1 MRLSTKGRYGLRALV
16 DLAAHEEGE
25 AVSLARTAQ
34 RQKLSLNYLE
44 QVFGMLRRAGIVTGV
59 KGSNGGFR
67 LTRDMDEIT
76 VKEVLEALE
85 GKFSIVDES
94 DKDTQDPVQSALSAL
109 LWDEIDR
116 RVDHFLQEKTLGSLV
131 REYRR
136 NLDKDA
142 AADHNWGDNPVST
155 YQKRTQR
162 CVLFLR
168 NGTNFW
174 GTLSHFRDQTE
185 NFAVR
190 MRRYHAKSRQR
201 NSGLFGDS

>member
-44 QVFGMLRRAGIVTGV
+44 QVFGMLRRGGIVAGV

-85 GKFSIVDES
+85 GEFSIAEDVGE
-94 DKDTQDPVQSALSAL
+94 DTQDPVRNALREL

-116 RVDHFLQEKTLGSLV
+116 RVDQFLQEKTLGSLV

-136 NLDKDA
+136 NLEKDA
-142 AADHNWGDNPVST
+142 AMDDI
-155 YQKRTQR
+155 
-162 CVLFLR
+162 
-168 NGTNFW
+168 
-174 GTLSHFRDQTE
+174 
-185 NFAVR
+185 
-190 MRRYHAKSRQR
+190 
-201 NSGLFGDS
+201 

>member
-25 AVSLARTAQ
+25 AVSLASTAQ

-44 QVFGMLRRAGIVTGV
+44 QVFGRLRRAGIVAGV

-85 GKFSIVDES
+85 GEFSIVEDAGE
-94 DKDTQDPVQSALSAL
+94 DTQDPVRNALREL

-116 RVDHFLQEKTLGSLV
+116 RVDQFLQEKTLGSLV

-136 NLDKDA
+136 NLEKDA
-142 AADHNWGDNPVST
+142 AMDDI
-155 YQKRTQR
+155 
-162 CVLFLR
+162 
-168 NGTNFW
+168 
-174 GTLSHFRDQTE
+174 
-185 NFAVR
+185 
-190 MRRYHAKSRQR
+190 
-201 NSGLFGDS
+201 

>member
-34 RQKLSLNYLE
+34 RQKLSLSYLE
-44 QVFGMLRRAGIVTGV
+44 QVFGRLRRAGIVAGV

-67 LTRDMDEIT
+67 RTRDMDEIT

-85 GKFSIVDES
+85 GEFSIAEDAGE
-94 DKDTQDPVQSALSAL
+94 DTQDPVRNALREL

-116 RVDHFLQEKTLGSLV
+116 RVDQFLQEKTLGSLV

-136 NLDKDA
+136 NLEKDA
-142 AADHNWGDNPVST
+142 AMDGI
-155 YQKRTQR
+155 
-162 CVLFLR
+162 
-168 NGTNFW
+168 
-174 GTLSHFRDQTE
+174 
-185 NFAVR
+185 
-190 MRRYHAKSRQR
+190 
-201 NSGLFGDS
+201 

>member
-16 DLAAHEEGE
+16 DLAAREEGE
-25 AVSLARTAQ
+25 TVSLASTAQ

-44 QVFGMLRRAGIVTGV
+44 QVFGRLRRAGIVAGV

-85 GKFSIVDES
+85 GEFSIAEDVGE
-94 DKDTQDPVQSALSAL
+94 DTQDPVRNALREL

-116 RVDHFLQEKTLGSLV
+116 RVDQFLQEKTLGSLV

-136 NLDKDA
+136 NLEKDA
-142 AADHNWGDNPVST
+142 AMDDI
-155 YQKRTQR
+155 
-162 CVLFLR
+162 
-168 NGTNFW
+168 
-174 GTLSHFRDQTE
+174 
-185 NFAVR
+185 
-190 MRRYHAKSRQR
+190 
-201 NSGLFGDS
+201 

>member
-44 QVFGMLRRAGIVTGV
+44 QVFGMLRRGGIVAGV

-85 GKFSIVDES
+85 GEFSIAEDAGE
-94 DKDTQDPVQSALSAL
+94 DTQDPVRNALREL

-116 RVDHFLQEKTLGSLV
+116 RVDQFLQEKTLGSLV

-136 NLDKDA
+136 NLEKDA
-142 AADHNWGDNPVST
+142 AMDGI
-155 YQKRTQR
+155 
-162 CVLFLR
+162 
-168 NGTNFW
+168 
-174 GTLSHFRDQTE
+174 
-185 NFAVR
+185 
-190 MRRYHAKSRQR
+190 
-201 NSGLFGDS
+201 

>member
-44 QVFGMLRRAGIVTGV
+44 QVFGMLRRAGIVAGV

-85 GKFSIVDES
+85 GEFSIAEDVGE
-94 DKDTQDPVQSALSAL
+94 DTQDPVRNALREL

-116 RVDHFLQEKTLGSLV
+116 RVDQFLQEKTLGSLV

-136 NLDKDA
+136 NLEKDA
-142 AADHNWGDNPVST
+142 AMDGI
-155 YQKRTQR
+155 
-162 CVLFLR
+162 
-168 NGTNFW
+168 
-174 GTLSHFRDQTE
+174 
-185 NFAVR
+185 
-190 MRRYHAKSRQR
+190 
-201 NSGLFGDS
+201 

>member
-44 QVFGMLRRAGIVTGV
+44 QVFGRLRRAGIVAGV

-85 GKFSIVDES
+85 GEFSIAEDVGE
-94 DKDTQDPVQSALSAL
+94 DTQDPVRNALREL

-116 RVDHFLQEKTLGSLV
+116 RVDQFLQEKTLGSLV

-136 NLDKDA
+136 NLEKDA
-142 AADHNWGDNPVST
+142 AMDDI
-155 YQKRTQR
+155 
-162 CVLFLR
+162 
-168 NGTNFW
+168 
-174 GTLSHFRDQTE
+174 
-185 NFAVR
+185 
-190 MRRYHAKSRQR
+190 
-201 NSGLFGDS
+201 